1 MYINR
6 ALILLLGALL
16 VFSPAIEEWAFHAS
30 AGSWYRPFQ
39 LWLLVVI
46 AAWWNQRSR
55 YPDEL

>member
-6 ALILLLGALL
+6 ALLLVLGILL
-16 VFSPAIEEWAFHAS
+16 VFLPAIEEWSFHSPGA
-30 AGSWYRPFQ
+30 WYRPFQ
-39 LWLLVVI
+39 LWLLIVL